1 VRKWSEGGRARKKN
15 GAGAPF
21 APSRRAARQSRLR
34 APSCRARTPRA
45 PGAARQAA
53 CTSGHPHRKA
63 RRTGARQE
71 KGERRITAPALAAR
85 PRAQTL
91 TPSAAPVSLS
101 LFTPTGFRSTRRTKI
116 ICTIG
121 PASSDAK
128 TLGELAA
135 AGMNVARL
143 NMCHG
148 DHAWHKALIHRI
160 RSLNKEKG

>member
-1 VRKWSEGGRARKKN
+1 MRALDH
-15 GAGAPF
+15 PTHTH
-21 APSRRAARQSRLR
+21 
-34 APSCRARTPRA
+34 TP
-45 PGAARQAA
+45 
-53 CTSGHPHRKA
+53 
-63 RRTGARQE
+63 
-71 KGERRITAPALAAR
+71 
-85 PRAQTL
+85 
-91 TPSAAPVSLS
+91 TPSLPPPPSLLSPAP
-101 LFTPTGFRSTRRTKI
+101 GFRSTRRTKI

-160 RSLNKEKG
+160 RTLNKEKG